1 MLRPPK
7 PSQPVSVPGETS
19 GPGSTG
25 SLLEVVEVLVL
36 DVVVVGEVEDD
47 VVDVEEVVD
56 AEEVF
61 DVLAVVV
68 GAEVDEVDFV
78 AVVDVDVE
86 VPVWLVT
93 GTGAL

>member
-36 DVVVVGEVEDD
+36 DVVDVEVVEED

-56 AEEVF
+56 AEEVL
-61 DVLAVVV
+61 DALA
-68 GAEVDEVDFV
+68 DFV
-78 AVVDVDVE
+78 AVVEVDVE
-86 VPVWLVT
+86 VPVWLVI
-93 GTGAL
+93 GAGAL